1 MVLAVLS
8 SYHRAQKREALRP
21 PCNTNF
27 NCKSQFVILSTIVE
41 ILCKDKHYSLPVQE
55 PVAEINLFGLILVLL
70 HEGTAV
76 TLQPS
81 CARYSPL
88 YQAIACLSL

>member
-27 NCKSQFVILSTIVE
+27 NCQSQFVILSTIVE
-41 ILCKDKHYSLPVQE
+41 ILCKDKHYSVLLQDLSTQ
-55 PVAEINLFGLILVLL
+55 INLFGLIP
-70 HEGTAV
+70 A
-76 TLQPS
+76 
-81 CARYSPL
+81 
-88 YQAIACLSL
+88 